1 MKIVK
6 PLRLGV
12 MSRPY
17 VMRRRTRLGLSVFA
31 LASLG
36 EPALLLPEAD
46 LWQLVGEA
54 LGEDGVLDL
63 GVPKPC
69 AEFLVSG
76 QAYTAHQPDRTACVA
91 RVRVGD
97 RDKSLLAWGD
107 RYWLDGRA
115 TAPQPY
121 EAMPLDWRHAYGG
134 PSYADNP
141 HGRGA
146 DEETVNG
153 VRTRR
158 LPNIEPLHG
167 RMARP
172 DQRPP
177 PAGFGPVSPMWPC
190 RFQRAGQ
197 YHDSWLDDG
206 FPGFL
211 DTLDPHFFNAAPPDQ
226 WWPDRPE
233 LAPGTDYE
241 IWNMHPRQACLSGV
255 LPDWRARCFLRRAHA
270 RELEAVPLRL
280 TTAWFFPDRERVVL
294 VYHGATDIAED
305 DGADV
310 ELLMP
315 ALDMPDAMRPL
326 SHYEAVLARRLD
338 PEDGALHVLL
348 DGELLPEAAL
358 GPWEALE
365 PWNPMG
371 RPLSQNQR
379 ARAAAMRAHMRD
391 EARAA
396 GLEAAAFD
404 VPEPPPFEAPALR
417 DLPGLA
423 RQARHA
429 AEEGRIDMLH
439 ARRQLAQQLAAEA
452 EHMPPGMTP
461 AALMDGVRPGAPGA
475 PGGPPCL
482 HGQPGLATLQ
492 GLAADQPLG
501 TGPDALDAASMRAM
515 MAQADG
521 QMRAMYLR
529 GAHLQAPAEPA
540 RPARMA
546 RLRRRVAALM
556 AGSRDLSGLDLTGAD
571 LSGMDLSRAR
581 CVGTWLECADLSG
594 ACLDQA
600 DLTRAVLT
608 RVRADGGS
616 WRAATLDHANL
627 GGASLADTDMSGARL
642 ADCELAGISLA
653 RCDLSGVRLNDC
665 HLPGVELVDC
675 RFDGAQLDTVTFW
688 QQARLAGVTFADARM
703 ARVTWVDCV
712 LDGVSFEGAELLRCS
727 WVQAVCERPA
737 DWTRARLTTCCVVL
751 TDLAGAG
758 FAQATLRECS
768 LRGIDLAGADFA
780 GARLQRCDLSGADL
794 RAARLARACADESLF
809 VRADLAGA
817 DLSHADLKQALLHKA
832 DLVGVDLRG
841 ANLFRADLAQARLD
855 DTTDTSG
862 AYVHLANTRPPARE
876 AAR

>member
-31 LASLG
+31 LANLG

-54 LGEDGVLDL
+54 LGGDGVLDL

-91 RVRVGD
+91 RVRVGSLQ
-97 RDKSLLAWGD
+97 KSLVAWGD

-121 EAMPLDWRHAYGG
+121 ESMPLDWRHAYGG
-134 PSYADNP
+134 PSHADNP

-158 LPNIEPLHG
+158 LPNVEPLEG
-167 RMARP
+167 RIARP
-172 DQRPP
+172 DQRPE
-177 PAGFGPVSPMWPC
+177 PAGFGPVSPMWPR
-190 RFQRAGQ
+190 RFRRAGD

-255 LPDWRARCFLRRAHA
+255 LPDWRARCFLRRAGGQG
-270 RELEAVPLRL
+270 LEAVPLRL

-315 ALDMPDAMRPL
+315 ALDAADSVRPL
-326 SHYEAVLARRLD
+326 SHYESVLAQRLD
-338 PEDGALHVLL
+338 PDYGALHVLL

-365 PWNPMG
+365 QWNPMS

-379 ARAAAMRAHMRD
+379 ARAAAMRTRMRD
-391 EARAA
+391 EAGAA
-396 GLEAAAFD
+396 GLDAAAFD
-404 VPEPPPFEAPALR
+404 VPEPPDFATPALQ

-429 AEEGRIDMLH
+429 AEEARIDMLH
-439 ARRQLAQQLAAEA
+439 ARRLLAQQLEAEA
-452 EHMPPGMTP
+452 DRMPPGMTP
-461 AALMDGVRPGAPGA
+461 ASLMDGVQPGAPGA
-475 PGGPPCL
+475 PGGPPSL
-482 HGQPGLATLQ
+482 YSQPGLATLQ
-492 GLAADQPLG
+492 DLAAAQPLG
-501 TGPDALDAASMRAM
+501 AGPDALDAASMQAM
-515 MAQADG
+515 MSQAG
-521 QMRAMYLR
+521 EQLRGMYRR
-529 GAHLQAPAEPA
+529 GAHLQAPAEAA

-546 RLRRRVAALM
+546 RLRRRVQALM

-600 DLTRAVLT
+600 DLTQAVLA
-608 RVRADGGS
+608 RAQARGGS
-616 WRAATLDHANL
+616 WRGAVLDQANL
-627 GGASLADTDMSGARL
+627 GGASLADTDLSEARL
-642 ADCELAGISLA
+642 ADCELAGIRLA
-653 RCDLSGVRLNDC
+653 GCNLSGATLRDC
-665 HLPGVELVDC
+665 HLPDADLADC
-675 RFDGAQLDTVTFW
+675 RFDGARLDTVTFW
-688 QQARLAGVTFADARM
+688 QQARLAGVAFDRASL

-712 LDGVSFEGAELLRCS
+712 LDAVSFQGAELLRCS
-727 WVQAVCERPA
+727 WVQSVCDRPA
-737 DWTRARLTTCCVVL
+737 DWTGARLTTCCVVQTSL
-751 TDLAGAG
+751 ADAVFAGA
-758 FAQATLRECS
+758 ALHECS

-780 GARLQRCDLSGADL
+780 GAQLHRCDLSGADL
-794 RAARLARACADESLF
+794 REARLARARADESLF
-809 VRADLAGA
+809 IRAELTGA
-817 DLSHADLKQALLHKA
+817 DMSDADLKNALLHKA
-832 DLVGVDLRG
+832 DLTHVDLRG

-855 DTTDTSG
+855 DTTDTRG

-876 AAR
+876 ATP